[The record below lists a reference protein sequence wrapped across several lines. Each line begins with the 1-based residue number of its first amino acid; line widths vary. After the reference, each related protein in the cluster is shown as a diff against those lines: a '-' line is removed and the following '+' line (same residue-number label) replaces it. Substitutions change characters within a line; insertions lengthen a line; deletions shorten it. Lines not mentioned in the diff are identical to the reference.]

1 MSDTCYMCDAPSTSR
16 EHVPPKCIFP
26 EKKDSPKGV
35 DFRKNLI
42 KVPSCDRHNSHKSK
56 DDEYLMFVLACAFR
70 GNEDKSNHF
79 ASKVLRAF
87 ARKPHVYRSFMDG
100 LSPIYLKHP
109 NGKMEKTASFKV
121 DLERFHNAIFQ
132 VACGLFFHQ
141 YGKKWQGGY
150 QVITNEL
157 IALDSTNAVQTN
169 EVIQRVGERIGKVF
183 ENYARHGQNDR
194 IFAYSI
200 VSDDQDR
207 HGIYM
212 KFYEGIEITVLLTH
226 V

>member
-1 MSDTCYMCDAPSTSR
+1 MSVTCYMCDAPSTSR

-35 DFRKNLI
+35 DFRRNLI
-42 KVPSCDRHNSHKSK
+42 KVPSCDRHNLHKSK
-56 DDEYLMFVLACAFR
+56 DDEYLMFVLSCAFR
-70 GNEDKSNHF
+70 GNEDQNNHF
-79 ASKVLRAF
+79 TSKVMRAF
-87 ARKPHVYRSFMDG
+87 SRKPYVYRSFMKD
-100 LSPIYLKHP
+100 LSPLYLKSP
-109 NGKMEKTASFKV
+109 EGDVLRTASFRV

-132 VACGLFFHQ
+132 IACGLFFYQ

-157 IALDSTNAVQTN
+157 LALDSPNAVETN
-169 EVIQRVGERIGKVF
+169 EAIQRGGVRISKIF
-183 ENYARHGQNDR
+183 ENYPRYGENDR

-207 HGIYM
+207 NAIYM
-212 KFYEGIEITVLLTH
+212 KFYEGIEITVLLQN